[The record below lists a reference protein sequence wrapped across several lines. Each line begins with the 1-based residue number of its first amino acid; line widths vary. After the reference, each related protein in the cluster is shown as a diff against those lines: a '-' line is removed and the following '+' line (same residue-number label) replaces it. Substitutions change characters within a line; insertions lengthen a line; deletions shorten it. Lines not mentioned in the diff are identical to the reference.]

1 MNENILFKINFYFLL
16 LIPLAILSGPA
27 IPDILV
33 SSSGI
38 LFIILSLKYRLF
50 NYYKSF
56 FFIIF
61 LIFYFLII
69 LSSFLSSDI
78 LFSLESSLFY
88 FRFGIFAL
96 NIWFV
101 IENTNKK
108 FLFLFTISI
117 TLSIIIAFTSGY
129 IQYLSLIQD
138 FNINSFR
145 VSGIFDDELVLGS
158 FISRI
163 MPISIGLI
171 FLSFFKKNKTKIFYY
186 LISIY
191 FFLSVLITIISGER
205 AAIINIILLS
215 ILLIIFIDLKL
226 KFKFIILFSIVTT
239 FVTIVFLD
247 DRIYNRLILKTY
259 NDLII
264 EENQSNEKLE
274 IYYVSKEHHY
284 GALTAINMFKKN
296 IFIGIGPKMF
306 RKECLNKEYLENI
319 DYGGSCFM
327 HPHNSY
333 LQLLAEVG
341 IVPTMILFSLF
352 FFIIY
357 KMIKTYSFKKNY
369 FNKNII
375 NLEFY
380 LYVTLFITL
389 WPINQNGNFFN
400 NWLNVIYYLPVGI
413 ILSLNSIK
421 ESYGEKKKI

>member
-38 LFIILSLKYRLF
+38 LFIILSLKYRLY

-88 FRFGIFAL
+88 FRFAIFTL

-108 FLFLFTISI
+108 FLYLFSISI

-163 MPISIGLI
+163 MPISIGLL

-264 EENQSNEKLE
+264 E
-274 IYYVSKEHHY
+274 
-284 GALTAINMFKKN
+284 
-296 IFIGIGPKMF
+296 
-306 RKECLNKEYLENI
+306 
-319 DYGGSCFM
+319 
-327 HPHNSY
+327 
-333 LQLLAEVG
+333 
-341 IVPTMILFSLF
+341 
-352 FFIIY
+352 
-357 KMIKTYSFKKNY
+357 
-369 FNKNII
+369 
-375 NLEFY
+375 
-380 LYVTLFITL
+380 
-389 WPINQNGNFFN
+389 
-400 NWLNVIYYLPVGI
+400 
-413 ILSLNSIK
+413 
-421 ESYGEKKKI
+421 